1 MFYAENI
8 TDLPQDIHETIFSHI
23 TNGEDFYNYKNT
35 CKVFKKTS
43 SIQPIIYPELFE
55 ISIIL
60 TFLNCDIKKHETI
73 CKKFSNL
80 KKDNENEDYKLH
92 YIKKIIFDRTHKN
105 SIFDTQTVVYINTYV
120 DNISVFKQYF
130 NKILKYHNF
139 KNYEIKYKIKI
150 YFNDNLFN
158 SIINS
163 LKINYKKN
171 IIISNKSLNK
181 IDNVYNNHKTCFLK
195 TLDDFEDYIN
205 FKFDYVF
212 HLKSSKLFIK
222 INDIIQFLS
231 KKMLKEKSFIDD
243 SIEIIDTS
251 NNLNVINETTKLL
264 QEKLINYTKYN
275 DILSNINNIIY
286 KDNSKSVKRN
296 LEAELILS
304 LS

>member
-1 MFYAENI
+1 MFYVENI
-8 TDLPQDIHETIFSHI
+8 TSLPQDIHETIFSHI

-60 TFLNCDIKKHETI
+60 TFSNCDIKKHETI

-158 SIINS
+158 SIIKS
-163 LKINYKKN
+163 LKINYKN

-181 IDNVYNNHKTCFLK
+181 IDSIYKNYNTCNLQYFQNIQK
-195 TLDDFEDYIN
+195 YIN
-205 FKFDYVF
+205 FKFENNVK
-212 HLKSSKLFIK
+212 LNNNQLFIN
-222 INDIIQFLS
+222 IDNII
-231 KKMLKEKSFIDD
+231 KFIDTKILKKN
-243 SIEIIDTS
+243 SIVECSIGIIETS
-251 NNLNVINETTKLL
+251 HNLNIISNSELLL
-264 QEKLINYTKYN
+264 QENLIELNKYN

-286 KDNSKSVKRN
+286 KDNLKSVKRN
-296 LEAELILS
+296 LESELILS
-304 LS
+304 NL